1 MKEKPVC
8 VEQGQKLAKEVM
20 SPCWI
25 PTNVQSQQSQLHCA
39 LCPRAAENCSPL
51 ISLISA
57 LPSGGKTVSL
67 TVDRENGGVLLNI
80 RGACLRS
87 CSTNG
92 KAGLPGHMPVY
103 GMLTAMM
110 SLKPLVG
117 GLLKTRSRCLDFTP
131 FLIIEIFVVC
141 QIRLCFQCSWS
152 DIR

>member
-25 PTNVQSQQSQLHCA
+25 STNVKSQQSQLHCA
-39 LCPRAAENCSPL
+39 LCPRAAGYFSPL
-51 ISLISA
+51 ISLTSA
-57 LPSGGKTVSL
+57 LSSGGKTVSL

-87 CSTNG
+87 CSKNG
-92 KAGLPGHMPVY
+92 RAGLPGHMLNY
-103 GMLTAMM
+103 GMPTTMM

-117 GLLKTRSRCLDFTP
+117 GLLKARSRCLDFTP
-131 FLIIEIFVVC
+131 FLIIEILVVC
-141 QIRLCFQCSWS
+141 QIRLCF
-152 DIR
+152 